1 MTTTLSV
8 KFNKNLKSL
17 LDAHVE
23 RFNRP
28 DFIQDDPISIPHR
41 FSKPQDIEITAF
53 WTAILA
59 WGQRKTIINSA
70 NRLFEYMDNA
80 PYDFIKNHQE
90 IDRKRFESFKHRTF
104 QPTDALYFLEFLHQ
118 FYQKNDSLET
128 AFARHLNPLDI
139 NKILNNKAA
148 NSTHFLKKQDPS
160 VSKPLTNILQKQD
173 PSVSKPSSN
182 FQGNAATQNPKLETQ
197 NVQTQNIST
206 ALIGFH
212 KDFFDLPDVP
222 HRTRKHIATPLS
234 KSTCKRLCM
243 FLRWMVRR
251 DASGVDFGIWQTI
264 KPSQLLMPL
273 DVHVERH
280 ARRLGLLE
288 RPQTDWLTVLEL
300 TENLRQFDAEDPV
313 KYDFA
318 LFGMGIAEK
327 KGEVDLWN

>member
-8 KFNKNLKSL
+8 QFNKNLKSL

-70 NRLFEYMDNA
+70 NRLFEFMDNA

-104 QPTDALYFLEFLHQ
+104 QPTDALYFLEFLQQ

-139 NKILNNKAA
+139 INILNNKGS
-148 NSTHFLKKQDPS
+148 NPTHFSQKEDPS
-160 VSKPLTNILQKQD
+160 VSKPLTNILQKED
-173 PSVSKPSSN
+173 PSVSD
-182 FQGNAATQNPKLETQ
+182 
-197 NVQTQNIST
+197 

-251 DASGVDFGIWQTI
+251 DANGVDFGIWQTI

-327 KGEVDLWN
+327 KGETDFWD